1 MIDASTMPMNL
12 TKTAGTLPPFIE
24 ATPVGLKLAHDLTF
38 EEWSAIA
45 ASFGTALQTA
55 AWCIGD
61 WMVYGERRWGRQL
74 LLEGQEFD
82 PSVPGRIPSHV
93 FDAAVDSTGLDRN
106 TLSNYANV
114 ARKIPMDERRIHVSF
129 GHHRIL
135 APLPPAKR
143 LEWWSL
149 LDSESNKLPTVKRL
163 ALSVRTSDEPRLIS
177 DDEIMQRGEHAERAE
192 GDPEVRPKIGIA
204 HAHDVAEEPSFHF
217 LGHLQAAEQD
227 DAAAEGC
234 GVEDGEGGI
243 LIDACTA

>member
-1 MIDASTMPMNL
+1 MHVARRASKHSRANEMIDASTIPMNL

-74 LLEGQEFD
+74 LLEGQDFD
-82 PSVPGRIPSHV
+82 PAVPGRIPSHV
-93 FDAAVDSTGLDRN
+93 FDAAVDSTGLDRQ
-106 TLSNYANV
+106 TLSQYANV

-149 LDSESNKLPTVKRL
+149 LDSESKKLPTVKRL

-177 DDEIMQRGEHAERAE
+177 DDEIMQRGEHAGHDNYIPHLTRLMTVLRRTVPGMTPQQRRAL
-192 GDPEVRPKIGIA
+192 R
-204 HAHDVAEEPSFHF
+204 
-217 LGHLQAAEQD
+217 QD
-227 DAAAEGC
+227 TAQL
-234 GVEDGEGGI
+234 VK
-243 LIDACTA
+243 LIDAL